1 MAEIFMIGNGLKP
14 CVEHPELPKGT
25 IIYSF
30 GAGMWEEKWAKI
42 GQKTAFLG
50 YFWRF

>member
-1 MAEIFMIGNGLKP
+1 MAEMFMIGNNGIMQP

-30 GAGMWEEKWAKI
+30 GAGWIFSKKKEQEVRAKL
-42 GQKTAFLG
+42 F
-50 YFWRF
+50 